1 MSQISIQDSTSP
13 EVFSGDY
20 LEVLESVDL
29 KRILNILQKINLAP
43 NSDVCDIGCG
53 TGILA
58 EFLYS
63 KVRKYVGLDF
73 NLEMIEYA
81 RKKCTAKNIQN
92 VEFVQ
97 TDGVS
102 FCLKNKN
109 AFEAVFTFAF
119 SGYLTDDSFVEHF
132 SAFRESLKKDG
143 HLFLY
148 ISNRDF
154 FFERLKRMGLVKK
167 TAAPYPFPRNA
178 EESWALL
185 ERSGFK
191 KIIVHHISHYNILR
205 IFHPLNNLPFI
216 GKFFRAQMFIV
227 ATK

>member
-13 EVFSGDY
+13 ELFSGDY

-63 KVRKYVGLDF
+63 KVRRYVGVDF
-73 NLEMIEYA
+73 NSEMIEYA
-81 RKKCTAKNIQN
+81 KKKCAAKNIQN
-92 VEFVQ
+92 VEFIQ
-97 TDGVS
+97 TNGVS
-102 FCLKNKN
+102 FCIKNKN

-119 SGYLTDDSFVEHF
+119 SGYLADDSFVEHF
-132 SAFRESLKKDG
+132 GAFRESLKKDG
-143 HLFLY
+143 RLFLY

-154 FFERLKRMGLVKK
+154 FFEHLKRMGLVKK
-167 TAAPYPFPRNA
+167 TAAPYPFPRNS
-178 EESWALL
+178 EESCSLL
-185 ERSGFK
+185 KRSGFN
-191 KIIVHHISHYNILR
+191 KIDVYHMPHYNILR
-205 IFHPLNNLPFI
+205 LFHPLTYLPVI
-216 GKFFRAQMFIV
+216 GKFFRAQMFIM